1 MADGGYLGAGGRL
14 AGGPADEL
22 VEAAYAHELRAAPRL
37 AYDLSLSDIAHAVAL
52 AESGALPQDTARAL
66 LRGLLELH
74 AIPAAE
80 FPWQAELGD
89 AFNSRE
95 AELVRRIGSDAAG
108 WLSAGR
114 PRREAFRVALRAC
127 SRRGAAEL
135 VDALA
140 DASGALALHARSL
153 RDALAADYTYLQAA
167 QPTTAGHLLLAYAYP
182 ALRDA
187 ERLRHAHRELSRSVA
202 GAGGSAGSRWP
213 LDRLRLAELLGCDGL
228 VTHTKDAAWQWD
240 VYAELL
246 ATLAIAATHLSQL
259 AQDFEIY
266 ASHEFG
272 LIELADRH
280 SRASALMPQKRNP
293 YALAAIRAQ
302 AGQAAGDIAAALT
315 VTHTGS
321 ARTDHFHLLN
331 GLVPRALDEAGAV
344 GRLAAAVLAG
354 MRVDSERMAS
364 AARGGVHERRRRGR
378 RARGRW
384 RHGLPHGPQGR
395 RPGRA
400 PAHGAGRGRAHGG
413 RRGRGRRGAHGHGRR
428 RRSGPARPGRVRAGA
443 APDRLLIELGD
454 GRDAGRGGRPVRR
467 RSGLVAGCPGRRRGR
482 RATPARAR
490 SRARRRLTPQLSGRF
505 RHLPRY
511 AVGHG

>member
-14 AGGPADEL
+14 AGGPAGEL

-52 AESGALPQDTARAL
+52 AESGALSPPTARSL
-66 LRGLLELH
+66 LGGLLELH
-74 AIPAAE
+74 AIPADE

-95 AELVRRIGSDAAG
+95 AELVRRIGNDAAG

-114 PRREAFRVALRAC
+114 PRREAFRVALRSCA
-127 SRRGAAEL
+127 RRGTAEL
-135 VDALA
+135 ASALA
-140 DASGALALHARSL
+140 DGAEALAVHAREL

-182 ALRDA
+182 ALRDS
-187 ERLRHAHRELSRSVA
+187 ERLQHAHRELSRSVA
-202 GAGGSAGSRWP
+202 GVGGSAGSRWP
-213 LDRLRLAELLGCDGL
+213 LDRARLAELLGCDGL
-228 VTHTKDAAWQWD
+228 VQHTKDAAWQWD
-240 VYAELL
+240 VYVELL
-246 ATLAIAATHLSQL
+246 AAVAISATHLSQL

-302 AGQAAGDIAAALT
+302 AGQAAGDVSAALT

-331 GLVPRALDEAGAV
+331 GLVPRALEEAGAV
-344 GRLAAAVLAG
+344 ARLAAAVLAG
-354 MRVDSERMAS
+354 MRVDAEHMARTARAGFTNAADVADVLAATGGMDYRTAHKVVGLAVRRLLEDGAGELTAEAVRAAAQELTGADVEIDPAQLDPAACAQARLQPGSSSREAMDAMLAEVDALSARERTWASEALS
-364 AARGGVHERRRRGR
+364 AAR
-378 RARGRW
+378 
-384 RHGLPHGPQGR
+384 
-395 RPGRA
+395 
-400 PAHGAGRGRAHGG
+400 
-413 RRGRGRRGAHGHGRR
+413 
-428 RRSGPARPGRVRAGA
+428 A
-443 APDRLLIELGD
+443 AEKRLLERAAELA
-454 GRDAGRGGRPVRR
+454 AG
-467 RSGLVAGCPGRRRGR
+467 
-482 RATPARAR
+482 
-490 SRARRRLTPQLSGRF
+490 
-505 RHLPRY
+505 
-511 AVGHG
+511 

>member
-22 VEAAYAHELRAAPRL
+22 VEAAYMHELRAAPRL
-37 AYDLSLSDIAHAVAL
+37 AHDLSLSDIAHAVAL
-52 AESGALPQDTARAL
+52 SEGGALPAETARAL
-66 LRGLLELH
+66 LGGLLELH

-80 FPWQAELGD
+80 FPWDPALGD

-95 AELVRRIGSDAAG
+95 AELVRRIGGDAAG

-114 PRREAFRVALRAC
+114 PRREAFRVALRAS

-135 VDALA
+135 VSALA
-140 DASGALALHARSL
+140 DGAGALARQAREL

-213 LDRLRLAELLGCDGL
+213 LDRSLLAELLGCDGL
-228 VTHTKDAAWQWD
+228 VQHAKDAAWQWD

-246 ATLAIAATHLSQL
+246 ATLAIATTHLSQL

-302 AGQAAGDIAAALT
+302 AGQAAGDVGAALT

-331 GLVPRALDEAGAV
+331 GLVPRALEEAGAV
-344 GRLAAAVLAG
+344 ARLAAAVLAG
-354 MRVDSERMAS
+354 MRVDSERMARVAREGFTNAADVADVLAVTGGLDYRTAHKVVGLAVRELIEQGAGELTAAAVADAARELTGEAVEVDPAQLDPAACAQARQQAGSSSHAAMDAMLAEVDARSTADRAWASEALS
-364 AARGGVHERRRRGR
+364 AA
-378 RARGRW
+378 
-384 RHGLPHGPQGR
+384 
-395 RPGRA
+395 
-400 PAHGAGRGRAHGG
+400 
-413 RRGRGRRGAHGHGRR
+413 
-428 RRSGPARPGRVRAGA
+428 A
-443 APDRLLIELGD
+443 AAEQRLLERAAAI
-454 GRDAGRGGRPVRR
+454 AG
-467 RSGLVAGCPGRRRGR
+467 
-482 RATPARAR
+482 
-490 SRARRRLTPQLSGRF
+490 
-505 RHLPRY
+505 
-511 AVGHG
+511 

>member
-37 AYDLSLSDIAHAVAL
+37 AHDLSLSDIAHAVAL
-52 AESGALPQDTARAL
+52 AESGALPGETARAL
-66 LRGLLELH
+66 LAGLLELH

-80 FPWQAELGD
+80 FPWQADLGD

-140 DASGALALHARSL
+140 GASGALALHARSL

-187 ERLRHAHRELSRSVA
+187 ERLRHAHRDLSRSVA

-213 LDRLRLAELLGCDGL
+213 LDRVRLAELLGCDGL

-246 ATLAIAATHLSQL
+246 ASLAIAATHLSQL

-266 ASHEFG
+266 ASQEFG
-272 LIELADRH
+272 LIELADGH

-331 GLVPRALDEAGAV
+331 GLVPRALEEAGAV

-354 MRVDSERMAS
+354 MRVDRDRMARVAREGFTNAADVADVLATS
-364 AARGGVHERRRRGR
+364 GGLDYRTAHKVVGLAVRRLMEQGATELTAAAVAEAARELTGTGIDVDPTELDP
-378 RARGRW
+378 AACA
-384 RHGLPHGPQGR
+384 QGR
-395 RPGRA
+395 RQIGSSSSEAMDAMLAEVDAQSTADRA
-400 PAHGAGRGRAHGG
+400 W
-413 RRGRGRRGAHGHGRR
+413 
-428 RRSGPARPGRVRAGA
+428 SSEVLRVAQA
-443 APDRLLIELGD
+443 AERLLLE
-454 GRDAGRGGRPVRR
+454 
-467 RSGLVAGCPGRRRGR
+467 
-482 RATPARAR
+482 RAAALAAR
-490 SRARRRLTPQLSGRF
+490 
-505 RHLPRY
+505 
-511 AVGHG
+511 

>member
-1 MADGGYLGAGGRL
+1 M
-14 AGGPADEL
+14 
-22 VEAAYAHELRAAPRL
+22 
-37 AYDLSLSDIAHAVAL
+37 
-52 AESGALPQDTARAL
+52 
-66 LRGLLELH
+66 
-74 AIPAAE
+74 
-80 FPWQAELGD
+80 
-89 AFNSRE
+89 
-95 AELVRRIGSDAAG
+95 RRIGGDAAG

-135 VDALA
+135 VSALA
-140 DASGALALHARSL
+140 DAAGALALHARSL

-187 ERLRHAHRELSRSVA
+187 ERLQHAHRELSRSVA

-213 LDRLRLAELLGCDGL
+213 LDRLRLAELLGCEGL

-266 ASHEFG
+266 ASREFG
-272 LIELADRH
+272 LIELAEEH

-302 AGQAAGDIAAALT
+302 AGQAAGDISAALT

-331 GLVPRALDEAGAV
+331 GLVPRALEEAGAV
-344 GRLAAAVLAG
+344 ARLAAAVLAG
-354 MRVDSERMAS
+354 MRVDTERMARAAREGFTNAADVADVLAADSGLDYRTAHKVVGLAVRRLIEAGAGELTAEAIAEAARELTGRAVEVDPAQLDPAACAQARTQIGSSSSEAMDAMLAEVDAQS
-364 AARGGVHERRRRGR
+364 AADRAWSRAELDAAEAAERRLLE
-378 RARGRW
+378 RAAA
-384 RHGLPHGPQGR
+384 L
-395 RPGRA
+395 A
-400 PAHGAGRGRAHGG
+400 AG
-413 RRGRGRRGAHGHGRR
+413 
-428 RRSGPARPGRVRAGA
+428 
-443 APDRLLIELGD
+443 
-454 GRDAGRGGRPVRR
+454 
-467 RSGLVAGCPGRRRGR
+467 
-482 RATPARAR
+482 
-490 SRARRRLTPQLSGRF
+490 
-505 RHLPRY
+505 
-511 AVGHG
+511 

>member
-14 AGGPADEL
+14 AGGPAGEL

-37 AYDLSLSDIAHAVAL
+37 AHDLSLSDIAHAVAL
-52 AESGALPQDTARAL
+52 AESGALPPETARTL
-66 LRGLLELH
+66 IGGLLELH
-74 AIPAAE
+74 AIPAEE

-95 AELVRRIGSDAAG
+95 AELVRRIGAAAAG

-127 SRRGAAEL
+127 ARRGTAEL
-135 VDALA
+135 ARALA
-140 DASGALALHARSL
+140 DGAGALASHAREL
-153 RDALAADYTYLQAA
+153 RAATAADYTYLQAA

-187 ERLRHAHRELSRSVA
+187 ERLQHAHRELSRSVA
-202 GAGGSAGSRWP
+202 GVGGSAGSRWP
-213 LDRLRLAELLGCDGL
+213 LDRARLAELLGCDGL
-228 VTHTKDAAWQWD
+228 VVHAKDAAWQWD

-246 ATLAIAATHLSQL
+246 ATVAIAATHLSQL

-272 LIELADRH
+272 LIELADAH

-302 AGQAAGDIAAALT
+302 AGQAAGDVSAALA

-331 GLVPRALDEAGAV
+331 GLVPRALDEAGAIA
-344 GRLAAAVLAG
+344 RLAAAVLAG
-354 MRVDSERMAS
+354 MRVDTERMARVAREGFTNAADVADVLAASGDLDYRTAHKVVGLAVRRLMEAGAGELTAAAVAEAARELTATVVDVDPAQLDPAVCAQARRQIGSSSSEAMDAMLAEVDAQS
-364 AARGGVHERRRRGR
+364 AAD
-378 RARGRW
+378 RAW
-384 RHGLPHGPQGR
+384 
-395 RPGRA
+395 
-400 PAHGAGRGRAHGG
+400 
-413 RRGRGRRGAHGHGRR
+413 
-428 RRSGPARPGRVRAGA
+428 SSA
-443 APDRLLIELGD
+443 ALSSAEASERLLLE
-454 GRDAGRGGRPVRR
+454 
-467 RSGLVAGCPGRRRGR
+467 
-482 RATPARAR
+482 RAAAL
-490 SRARRRLTPQLSGRF
+490 A
-505 RHLPRY
+505 
-511 AVGHG
+511 AV

>member
-22 VEAAYAHELRAAPRL
+22 VEAAYAHELRAAQRL
-37 AYDLSLSDIAHAVAL
+37 AHDLSLSDIAHAVAL
-52 AESGALPQDTARAL
+52 TESGALPAATARTL

-74 AIPAAE
+74 AIPVAE

-127 SRRGAAEL
+127 SRRGAAQLIE
-135 VDALA
+135 ALA
-140 DASGALALHARSL
+140 DAAGALALHARAL
-153 RDALAADYTYLQAA
+153 RDAPAADYTYLQAA
-167 QPTTAGHLLLAYAYP
+167 QPTTAGHLLLTYAYP
-182 ALRDA
+182 ALRDG
-187 ERLRHAHRELSRSVA
+187 ERLRHVHRELSRSVA

-213 LDRLRLAELLGCDGL
+213 LDRLRLAELLGCEG
-228 VTHTKDAAWQWD
+228 VVVHAKDAAWQWD

-246 ATLAIAATHLSQL
+246 AALAISATHLSQL

-293 YALAAIRAQ
+293 YALAAIRTQ

-331 GLVPRALDEAGAV
+331 GLVPRALEEAAAV

-354 MRVDSERMAS
+354 MRVDSERMARAAREGFTNAADVADVLAAEAGMDYRTAHKVVGLAVRRLVEQGADELTAEAVAEAAKELTGAPVDVDPAELDPAACAQARRQIGSSSS
-364 AARGGVHERRRRGR
+364 AAMDAMLAEVDAQSAADRL
-378 RARGRW
+378 W
-384 RHGLPHGPQGR
+384 S
-395 RPGRA
+395 
-400 PAHGAGRGRAHGG
+400 
-413 RRGRGRRGAHGHGRR
+413 RGAL
-428 RRSGPARPGRVRAGA
+428 ADAEA
-443 APDRLLIELGD
+443 AEGRLLERAAAL
-454 GRDAGRGGRPVRR
+454 AGG
-467 RSGLVAGCPGRRRGR
+467 
-482 RATPARAR
+482 
-490 SRARRRLTPQLSGRF
+490 
-505 RHLPRY
+505 
-511 AVGHG
+511 

>member
-1 MADGGYLGAGGRL
+1 
-14 AGGPADEL
+14 
-22 VEAAYAHELRAAPRL
+22 LRAAPRL
-37 AYDLSLSDIAHAVAL
+37 AHDLSLSDIAHGVAL
-52 AESGALPQDTARAL
+52 AESGALPEETGRAL
-66 LRGLLELH
+66 LRGLLELNEVP
-74 AIPAAE
+74 IDE

-127 SRRGAAEL
+127 ARRGTAEL
-135 VDALA
+135 VEALGDTSAALA
-140 DASGALALHARSL
+140 CHARSL

-240 VYAELL
+240 VYAELV
-246 ATLAIAATHLSQL
+246 AALAISATHLSQL

-266 ASHEFG
+266 ASSEFG
-272 LIELADRH
+272 LIELAERH

-302 AGQAAGDIAAALT
+302 AGQAAGDIAAVLT
-315 VTHTGS
+315 ATHTGS

-331 GLVPRALDEAGAV
+331 GLVPRALEQAGAI
-344 GRLAAAVLAG
+344 GRLTAAVLAG
-354 MRVDSERMAS
+354 MRVDGERMGRAAREGFTNAADVADVLAAEAGVDYRTAHKVVGLAVRRLAEQGASELTAEAVAEAARELTGAAVDVDPAKLDPAACAQARRQIGSSSSDAMDAMLAEVDAQSAAHRAWSGDVLAAAESAEHLLLERAS
-364 AARGGVHERRRRGR
+364 AIAAR
-378 RARGRW
+378 
-384 RHGLPHGPQGR
+384 
-395 RPGRA
+395 
-400 PAHGAGRGRAHGG
+400 
-413 RRGRGRRGAHGHGRR
+413 
-428 RRSGPARPGRVRAGA
+428 
-443 APDRLLIELGD
+443 
-454 GRDAGRGGRPVRR
+454 
-467 RSGLVAGCPGRRRGR
+467 
-482 RATPARAR
+482 
-490 SRARRRLTPQLSGRF
+490 
-505 RHLPRY
+505 
-511 AVGHG
+511 

>member
-14 AGGPADEL
+14 AGGPAGEL
-22 VEAAYAHELRAAPRL
+22 IEAAYAHELRAAPRL

-52 AESGALPQDTARAL
+52 ADGGALPAGTAQAL
-66 LRGLLELH
+66 VAGLLELH

-95 AELVRRIGSDAAG
+95 AELVRRIGTEAAG

-127 SRRGAAEL
+127 ARRGAAEL
-135 VDALA
+135 AVALA
-140 DASGALALHARSL
+140 DSAAALSAHAREL
-153 RDALAADYTYLQAA
+153 RDAPAADYTYLQAA

-182 ALRDA
+182 ALRDG

-202 GAGGSAGSRWP
+202 GVGGSAGSRWP
-213 LDRLRLAELLGCDGL
+213 LDRSLLAGLLGDDGL
-228 VTHTKDAAWQWD
+228 VQHTKDAAWQWD

-246 ATLAIAATHLSQL
+246 STLAIAATHLSQL

-272 LIELADRH
+272 LIELADEH

-302 AGQAAGDIAAALT
+302 AGQAAGDVAAALT
-315 VTHTGS
+315 VAHTGS

-331 GLVPRALDEAGAV
+331 GLVPRALEEAGAI
-344 GRLAAAVLAG
+344 GRLTAAVLAG
-354 MRVDSERMAS
+354 LRVDADRMARVAREGFTNAADVADVLAAGGELDYRS
-364 AARGGVHERRRRGR
+364 AHKIVGLAVRR
-378 RARGRW
+378 
-384 RHGLPHGPQGR
+384 
-395 RPGRA
+395 
-400 PAHGAGRGRAHGG
+400 
-413 RRGRGRRGAHGHGRR
+413 
-428 RRSGPARPGRVRAGA
+428 
-443 APDRLLIELGD
+443 LIED
-454 GRDAGRGGRPVRR
+454 GEGALTAEAVTAAALELTGSAVAIDPVD
-467 RSGLVAGCPGRRRGR
+467 LD
-482 RATPARAR
+482 PAACAQAR
-490 SRARRRLTPQLSGRF
+490 LQEGSSSRASMDAMLDEVDAASSRERDWATDALAAAAAAERGLLERAAALAAG
-505 RHLPRY
+505 
-511 AVGHG
+511 

>member
-22 VEAAYAHELRAAPRL
+22 VEAAFAHELRAAPRL
-37 AYDLSLSDIAHAVAL
+37 AYDLSLSDIAHALAL
-52 AESGALPQDTARAL
+52 AESGALPCATARTL
-66 LRGLLELH
+66 VGGLLELH
-74 AIPAAE
+74 AIPATE

-114 PRREAFRVALRAC
+114 PRREAFRVALRGCA
-127 SRRGAAEL
+127 RRGTAEL
-135 VDALA
+135 ATALA
-140 DASGALALHARSL
+140 DGAAALGAHARSL
-153 RDALAADYTYLQAA
+153 RDSLAADYTYLQAA

-187 ERLRHAHRELSRSVA
+187 ERLQHAHRELSRSVA
-202 GAGGSAGSRWP
+202 GVGGSAGSRWP
-213 LDRLRLAELLGCDGL
+213 LDRALLAELLGCDGL
-228 VTHTKDAAWQWD
+228 VHHTKDAAWQWD

-246 ATLAIAATHLSQL
+246 SALAISATHLSQL

-293 YALAAIRAQ
+293 YALAAIRTQ
-302 AGQAAGDIAAALT
+302 AGQAAGDLTAALT

-331 GLVPRALDEAGAV
+331 GLVPRALEEAGSVA
-344 GRLAAAVLAG
+344 RLAAAVIAE
-354 MRVDSERMAS
+354 MRVDAERMARVAREGFTNAADVADVLAATGKMDYRTAHQVVGLAVRRLIEQGAGELTAEAVAAAAQELTGAAVEVDPAQLDPAACAEARLQAGSSSRAAMDVMLAEVETLS
-364 AARGGVHERRRRGR
+364 ASR
-378 RARGRW
+378 RAW
-384 RHGLPHGPQGR
+384 ASEALAAAAAAEQGLLE
-395 RPGRA
+395 RA
-400 PAHGAGRGRAHGG
+400 AALAAG
-413 RRGRGRRGAHGHGRR
+413 
-428 RRSGPARPGRVRAGA
+428 
-443 APDRLLIELGD
+443 
-454 GRDAGRGGRPVRR
+454 
-467 RSGLVAGCPGRRRGR
+467 
-482 RATPARAR
+482 
-490 SRARRRLTPQLSGRF
+490 
-505 RHLPRY
+505 
-511 AVGHG
+511 

>member
-14 AGGPADEL
+14 AGGPAGEL

-52 AESGALPQDTARAL
+52 AEAGAVPPDTARAL

-74 AIPAAE
+74 EIPVAE
-80 FPWQAELGD
+80 FPWQPALGD

-95 AELVRRIGSDAAG
+95 AELVRRIGPDAAG

-135 VDALA
+135 VSALA
-140 DASGALALHARSL
+140 DGAGAVERQAREL
-153 RDALAADYTYLQAA
+153 RDSLAADYTYLQAA

-187 ERLRHAHRELSRSVA
+187 ERLRHTHRELSRSVA

-213 LDRLRLAELLGCDGL
+213 LDRARLAELLGCDGI
-228 VTHTKDAAWQWD
+228 VTHAKDAAWQWD

-246 ATLAIAATHLSQL
+246 SAIAIAATHLSQL

-272 LIELADRH
+272 LIELADAH

-302 AGQAAGDIAAALT
+302 AGQAAGDVSAVLT

-331 GLVPRALDEAGAV
+331 GLVPRALEEAGAIA
-344 GRLAAAVLAG
+344 RLAAAVLAG
-354 MRVDSERMAS
+354 LRVDAERMARVAREGFTN
-364 AARGGVHERRRRGR
+364 AADVADVLAAGG
-378 RARGRW
+378 
-384 RHGLPHGPQGR
+384 GLDYRTAHKVVGLAVRQLMEAGAGELTAEAVNAAALELT
-395 RPGRA
+395 GRA
-400 PAHGAGRGRAHGG
+400 ADVDPAQLDPGACAQ
-413 RRGRGRRGAHGHGRR
+413 
-428 RRSGPARPGRVRAGA
+428 ARLQAG
-443 APDRLLIELGD
+443 
-454 GRDAGRGGRPVRR
+454 
-467 RSGLVAGCPGRRRGR
+467 SS
-482 RATPARAR
+482 
-490 SRARRRLTPQLSGRF
+490 SRAAMDAMLAEVAAQAAAEIAWASEALSSAEAAEKLLLERAAALAKG
-505 RHLPRY
+505 
-511 AVGHG
+511 

>member
-1 MADGGYLGAGGRL
+1 MRGGGSVDWLVMADGGYLGAGGRL

-52 AESGALPQDTARAL
+52 AEGGAVTVDTARTL
-66 LRGLLELH
+66 IGGLLELH
-74 AIPAAE
+74 EIPVAE
-80 FPWQAELGD
+80 FPWQAALGD

-127 SRRGAAEL
+127 ARRGSAEL
-135 VDALA
+135 VIALA
-140 DASGALALHARSL
+140 DAAGALAGHARDL
-153 RDALAADYTYLQAA
+153 RDSLAADYTYLQAA

-182 ALRDA
+182 ALRDC
-187 ERLRHAHRELSRSVA
+187 ERLQHAHRELSRSVA
-202 GAGGSAGSRWP
+202 GVGGSAGSRWP
-213 LDRLRLAELLGCDGL
+213 LDRELLAGLLGCEGL
-228 VTHTKDAAWQWD
+228 VQHTKDAAWQWD

-246 ATLAIAATHLSQL
+246 STLAIAATHLSQL

-293 YALAAIRAQ
+293 YALAAIRTQ
-302 AGQAAGDIAAALT
+302 AGQAAGDVSAALA

-331 GLVPRALDEAGAV
+331 GLVPRALEEAGAIA
-344 GRLAAAVLAG
+344 RLAAAVLAG
-354 MRVDSERMAS
+354 LQVHAERMAQVAREGFTN
-364 AARGGVHERRRRGR
+364 AADVADVLASTGGMDYRTAHKVVGLAVRRLIEDGAGALTAEAVADATLELTGGSVAVDPAQLDPAACAQARLQTGSSSHAAMDVMLAEVDAQSSLDRTWATGALEAAAAAERR
-378 RARGRW
+378 
-384 RHGLPHGPQGR
+384 
-395 RPGRA
+395 
-400 PAHGAGRGRAHGG
+400 
-413 RRGRGRRGAHGHGRR
+413 
-428 RRSGPARPGRVRAGA
+428 
-443 APDRLLIELGD
+443 LL
-454 GRDAGRGGRPVRR
+454 
-467 RSGLVAGCPGRRRGR
+467 
-482 RATPARAR
+482 ARAR
-490 SRARRRLTPQLSGRF
+490 ALATD
-505 RHLPRY
+505 
-511 AVGHG
+511 